1 MYPTHKQ
8 TEALKRYIDQGGD
21 FSIYGNDGIYL
32 ELENLICDK
41 YKVKHCL
48 LTNTGTS
55 ALSSGFFG
63 LNIQPGDEVIVPVY
77 TFIATVTPLLRLGG
91 IPVFADADPI
101 SGQISL
107 DSIKNLVT
115 EKTKAVAITHMWGY
129 PCDTNSIKK
138 FCEENN
144 LKLLEDASHAHFTRT
159 DDKYLGAIGDVGCFS
174 VGARKIV
181 SGGEGG
187 FLITNDDEIYMRAIL
202 LGHFVKRAEVEI
214 QSSSDF
220 IKEKYQGLESGFGEN
235 YRMHP
240 YAAVMIKELIENEIQ
255 NIIDIRYEA
264 LSLMNTELEEL
275 DKFVA
280 PKIVKGAMFGYKPQ
294 LLLND
299 QEIEELIRKF
309 KDNGMKIKRLDTIPL
324 YGDTIFEKGIFLD
337 KYPGADA
344 YMRGRI
350 SIPNFTTENREESIR
365 IAHNYINLF
374 KMLLK

>member
-21 FSIYGNDGIYL
+21 FSIYGNDGIYQ

-41 YKVKHCL
+41 YNVKHCL

-55 ALSSGFFG
+55 ALSSGYFG

-77 TFIATVTPLLRLGG
+77 TFIATVTPLLRLGA

-115 EKTKAVAITHMWGY
+115 KKTKAVAITHMWGY
-129 PCDTNSIKK
+129 PCDTKHIKK

-144 LKLLEDASHAHFTRT
+144 LKLLEDASHAHFTKT

-220 IKEKYQGLESGFGEN
+220 IKQKYKGMESGFGEN

-240 YAAVMIKELIENEIQ
+240 YAAVMIKELIENEIE

-264 LSLMNTELEEL
+264 LSLMNRELGEL

-280 PKIVKGAMFGYKPQ
+280 PQIVKGAMFGYKPQ
-294 LLLND
+294 LLLNN
-299 QEIEELIRKF
+299 QGIEELIRKF
-309 KDNGMKIKRLDTIPL
+309 KDNGMKIKRLDTVPL
-324 YGDTIFEKGIFLD
+324 GGDKVFEEGRFLE

-350 SIPNFTTENREESIR
+350 SIPNFTTENHQESIE
-365 IAHNYINLF
+365 IANNYINLF

>member
-1 MYPTHKQ
+1 MYPTPKQ

-21 FSIYGNDGIYL
+21 FSIYGNDGIYQ

-41 YKVKHCL
+41 YNVKHCL

-55 ALSSGFFG
+55 ALSSGYFG

-77 TFIATVTPLLRLGG
+77 TFIATVTPLLRLGA

-107 DSIKNLVT
+107 ESIKNLVT

-129 PCDTNSIKK
+129 PCDTNNIKN

-214 QSSSDF
+214 QTSSDL
-220 IKEKYQGLESGFGEN
+220 IQQKYKGMESGFGEN

-240 YAAVMIKELIENEIQ
+240 YSAVMIKELIENEIED
-255 NIIDIRYEA
+255 IIDIRYEA
-264 LSLMNTELEEL
+264 LSLMNTELGKL

-280 PKIVKGAMFGYKPQ
+280 PQIVKGAMFGYKPQ

-299 QEIEELIRKF
+299 KEIEELILEF
-309 KDNGMKIKRLDTIPL
+309 KENGMKIKRLDTIPL
-324 YGDTIFEKGIFLD
+324 YGDRVFEKGRFLN

>member
-1 MYPTHKQ
+1 MYPTPKQ

-21 FSIYGNDGIYL
+21 FSIYGNDGIYQ

-41 YKVKHCL
+41 YNVKHCL

-55 ALSSGFFG
+55 ALSSGYFG

-77 TFIATVTPLLRLGG
+77 TFIATVTPLLRLGA

-107 DSIKNLVT
+107 ESIKNLVT

-129 PCDTNSIKK
+129 PCDTKHIKK

-144 LKLLEDASHAHFTRT
+144 LKLLEDASHAHFTKT

-240 YAAVMIKELIENEIQ
+240 YAAVMIKELIENEIED
-255 NIIDIRYEA
+255 IIDIRYEA

-324 YGDTIFEKGIFLD
+324 YGDKIFEKGIFLD